1 MRCGTAATALIE
13 GDDAVQVGIEIAAT
27 VRVAPRT
34 RAAVDE
40 HHRQPLWRA
49 TFIDVKHMRLFHGQI
64 VPGVGFDLR
73 VQSLHKCS
81 ISPVQRLLLFCRG
94 AS

>member
-1 MRCGTAATALIE
+1 MRCGAATATLIE
-13 GDDAVQVGIEIAAT
+13 RNDSVQVRVKIAAA
-27 VRVAPRT
+27 VRIASRT
-34 RAAVDE
+34 RATVNE
-40 HHRQPLWRA
+40 HHRQPFRRTA
-49 TFIDVKHMRLFHGQI
+49 FIDVEHMRLFHGQI

-81 ISPVQRLLLFCRG
+81 ISPVQRLLLFCHG